1 MKILLNVSLSLL
13 FALHIS
19 TSGYSYATND
29 SKTILLE
36 ITDKYNEVK
45 IGLTESTI
53 YMVFSERVRDIA
65 NNNFGTQ
72 YQENLQAFE
81 DSDGN
86 FINSSL
92 NKLESN
98 RIEFHINDI
107 VEIKFRNGKLNFV
120 YETKP
125 KIGFEDIYS
134 FNGAKALENFYIED
148 LEKFILLFSKS

>member
-1 MKILLNVSLSLL
+1 MKILHIVSLSLL
-13 FALHIS
+13 FSLLII
-19 TSGYSYATND
+19 TSGYSKTTTD
-29 SKTILLE
+29 SNVILFE

-45 IGLTESTI
+45 IGFTESTI
-53 YMVFSERVRDIA
+53 YMVFSERVKDFA
-65 NNNFGTQ
+65 NNTFGTQ

-86 FINSSL
+86 FINGSL

-98 RIEFHINDI
+98 RIEFQIN
-107 VEIKFRNGKLNFV
+107 EISEINFRNGKLNFI

-134 FNGAKALENFYIED
+134 INGAKALENFYIED
-148 LEKFILLFSKS
+148 LEKLTLFFSKS